1 MACLERFNFVQVLE
15 TKYAVSRWYLKL
27 TYNLLAD
34 PAIHG
39 NKAHRRRGYT
49 WRTST
54 VPESYEGNRLT
65 LFHTCGPS
73 AEINLSKI
81 RLPVLV
87 FPGDAG

>member
-1 MACLERFNFVQVLE
+1 MPVAFQLRPVLE
-15 TKYAVSRWYLKL
+15 TKYAASRWYLKL
-27 TYNLLAD
+27 TYNLLTD

-49 WRTST
+49 SRAST
-54 VPESYEGNRLT
+54 VPESYEGSRLP
-65 LFHTCGPS
+65 LLHTCGPS
-73 AEINLSKI
+73 AEINFSQI